1 MFYKIRQF
9 VIYIERQ
16 NPLNNTSKDLVG
28 INMNI
33 RRGVHKEAL
42 INRTES
48 LEGMWI
54 TFCDFVCSLF
64 EDGSNY
70 ICN

>member
-1 MFYKIRQF
+1 MYYKIRRL
-9 VIYIERQ
+9 VIYIGRQ
-16 NPLNNTSKDLVG
+16 NPLNNRKELVG

-33 RRGVHKEAL
+33 RRGIHKEAL

-54 TFCDFVCSLF
+54 TFCDFVCSF
-64 EDGSNY
+64 F
-70 ICN
+70 